1 MVDTDG
7 GGGRIASFVVS
18 PQATITDEA
27 RSFDV
32 LHQTNPH
39 DNALKEKSGT
49 ASWPNSYMMKQPG
62 SERYP
67 VHTNT
72 IEGYRSQFRT
82 YLHTS
87 HGWPADYLP
96 LYLAE
101 CMFRSLHLPL
111 SVALQA
117 E

>member
-1 MVDTDG
+1 MMK
-7 GGGRIASFVVS
+7 
-18 PQATITDEA
+18 
-27 RSFDV
+27 
-32 LHQTNPH
+32 HH
-39 DNALKEKSGT
+39 
-49 ASWPNSYMMKQPG
+49 MMKQPG
-62 SERYP
+62 SELYP

-72 IEGYRSQFRT
+72 IEGYWSQFRT